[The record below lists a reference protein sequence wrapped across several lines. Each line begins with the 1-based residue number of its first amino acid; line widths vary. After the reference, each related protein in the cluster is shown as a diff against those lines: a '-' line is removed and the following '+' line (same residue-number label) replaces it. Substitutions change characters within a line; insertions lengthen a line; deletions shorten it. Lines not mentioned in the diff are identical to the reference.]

1 MMAAVEAPSF
11 FSCRDGSG
19 GGRMHGV
26 PAVAAAKGGSCS
38 SREDPGTA
46 WAASAATDASA
57 ATRLFNARNRTL
69 ERGDVEG
76 LLGRFLGPPGSFA
89 VRDLSVYRRAMVH
102 HSYTASPEAKLR
114 RANERC
120 PPTCMPLQE
129 GSYERL
135 EFLGDAVLGLATA
148 SYLFRRYPDEDE
160 GFLTRMRTKLI
171 NGRMLTGLCARHTP
185 LPAFAVFSQPLFGD
199 VCDRGGQGPGGGGGP
214 NNHQHRQQQRPGKGK
229 KHKKDQNQQQQQ
241 QPTRARTLTQ
251 YERMLEDVFEAF
263 LGAIFVDQGFDAA
276 SRWIVGF
283 LEENVD
289 FAELVATQEN
299 DKDLL
304 NRHYMQTFGY
314 VPIIEELSDTVA
326 RIVTPGGAVISTGIG
341 PTPRA
346 ARDAAVRNAL
356 NIH

>member
-1 MMAAVEAPSF
+1 
-11 FSCRDGSG
+11 
-19 GGRMHGV
+19 
-26 PAVAAAKGGSCS
+26 
-38 SREDPGTA
+38 
-46 WAASAATDASA
+46 
-57 ATRLFNARNRTL
+57 
-69 ERGDVEG
+69 
-76 LLGRFLGPPGSFA
+76 
-89 VRDLSVYRRAMVH
+89 
-102 HSYTASPEAKLR
+102 
-114 RANERC
+114 
-120 PPTCMPLQE
+120 MPLQE

-199 VCDRGGQGPGGGGGP
+199 VCDCQGPGGGGGGGGP
-214 NNHQHRQQQRPGKGK
+214 NNHRHRQGQQQQQHTPGKGK
-229 KHKKDQNQQQQQ
+229 KHKKDPNQQNQ

-304 NRHYMQTFGY
+304 NRHYMRTFGY
-314 VPIIEELSDTVA
+314 VPIIEDLSDTTV

-356 NIH
+356 NFH